1 MEENNSSNGSKEY
14 TPENTTKRFFR
25 IWKPVLLHQIV
36 LLAASLVTTFFVSMT
51 YFSKNQEVLRKAV
64 NDRGLLMQLSEKL
77 AEIASQYMVLT
88 TALASVV
95 LIIICYRMYH
105 KDQNLRKEKTKSKN
119 GVLQYLLLVGLSICL
134 HYVLNNIIFASN
146 LGAMS
151 QSYQEMQKIFYSPS
165 ITMQL
170 LVFGIIA
177 PICEEL
183 IYRGLVYNRLREKNS
198 FLKASLLASLIFGAV
213 HGNGVQMLY
222 GFVMGLLFS
231 FLLEKFGTLVAPI
244 FAHVLMNVM
253 SITLTEVGIYN
264 VLIKNEVLL
273 MVTSVLVAGLGAMFF
288 LQISKKPQESNLEI
302 LQK

>member
-119 GVLQYLLLVGLSICL
+119 GVLQYLL
-134 HYVLNNIIFASN
+134 
-146 LGAMS
+146 
-151 QSYQEMQKIFYSPS
+151 
-165 ITMQL
+165 
-170 LVFGIIA
+170 
-177 PICEEL
+177 
-183 IYRGLVYNRLREKNS
+183 
-198 FLKASLLASLIFGAV
+198 
-213 HGNGVQMLY
+213 
-222 GFVMGLLFS
+222 
-231 FLLEKFGTLVAPI
+231 
-244 FAHVLMNVM
+244 
-253 SITLTEVGIYN
+253 
-264 VLIKNEVLL
+264 
-273 MVTSVLVAGLGAMFF
+273 
-288 LQISKKPQESNLEI
+288 
-302 LQK
+302 